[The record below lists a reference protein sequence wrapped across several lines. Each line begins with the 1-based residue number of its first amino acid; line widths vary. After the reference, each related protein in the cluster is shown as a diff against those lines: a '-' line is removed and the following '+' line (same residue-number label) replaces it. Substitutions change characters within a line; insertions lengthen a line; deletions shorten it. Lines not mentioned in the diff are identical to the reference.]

1 MCQQYYVLCYG
12 QKQISSCP
20 AIPYNLVYLV
30 DYKGEW
36 KEKQRSKYIYSK
48 MFHIRKGFASP
59 GNFCNICAEEGN
71 EYFALA
77 KTWKLG
83 R

>member
-48 MFHIRKGFASP
+48 MFHIRKGFYELHCVRK
-59 GNFCNICAEEGN
+59 GILINLFKV
-71 EYFALA
+71 L
-77 KTWKLG
+77 
-83 R
+83 